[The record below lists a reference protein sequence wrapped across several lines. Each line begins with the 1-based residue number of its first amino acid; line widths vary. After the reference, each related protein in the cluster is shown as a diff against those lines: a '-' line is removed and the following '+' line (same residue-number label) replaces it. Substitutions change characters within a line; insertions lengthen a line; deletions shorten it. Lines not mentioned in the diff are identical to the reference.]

1 MNENLILENFDTYI
15 TENSELFEE
24 AASAMSIVTDQ
35 VTYDSYANK
44 LLEGLEESEA
54 RRVKGMFDRQREVL
68 LEESASLLG
77 SPDAITYAV
86 TSFPMLVD
94 IYSDP
99 LLSKVVSVYPS
110 NVPTMTIPRLKWISK
125 VIDHKGNV
133 QELEFPTATSSVRT
147 GHELI
152 TFGQSA
158 NAFTKLFEGTGTT
171 NFSQFRLNKR
181 NFKVTKVTVNGDWDG
196 VGAGTASDAAVD
208 LIAVA
213 DARGNFAAEDL
224 TVSLVEVEK
233 AKRVDYANP
242 TAPELAAEVAAS
254 AAVVSTFKIQG
265 QINFESGDITWSAI
279 NLAGEVVSSVDA
291 TAKLRIM
298 GVGNGLA
305 VTKARPKQDVLD
317 INCDIED
324 SFEIENIEEVIQD
337 WKSLYNL
344 DIISQLKG
352 YVKDQI
358 KLNRDYEIADLL
370 ESNIPAAK
378 TYGHYR
384 EISLAAVGGI
394 VDATGTKPASVQ
406 DIFKNIIP
414 VLIALQEKIR
424 KSTRFE
430 IKYLVTGID
439 TAAVLKSM
447 QNFAVKFEGLEG
459 ETGFSSEASSFS
471 KLEVITSHAVG
482 DDLIHLIPKSES
494 LAQSSIVE
502 ISHKPLYVITETTDS
517 VKRSF
522 IKSRNWIGIVR
533 NEAIGTIKLTN
544 YGSLI
549 GNV

>member
-1 MNENLILENFDTYI
+1 
-15 TENSELFEE
+15 
-24 AASAMSIVTDQ
+24 
-35 VTYDSYANK
+35 
-44 LLEGLEESEA
+44 
-54 RRVKGMFDRQREVL
+54 
-68 LEESASLLG
+68 
-77 SPDAITYAV
+77 
-86 TSFPMLVD
+86 MLVD

-99 LLSKVVSVYPS
+99 LLSKVISVYPS

-125 VIDHKGNV
+125 VIDHKGV
-133 QELEFPTATSSVRT
+133 TTEYEFPTATKSIRV

-152 TFGQSA
+152 SVGQSG
-158 NAFTKLFEGTGTT
+158 NAFTELLGSGE
-171 NFSQFRLNKR
+171 NHSQFRLNKR
-181 NFKVTKVTVNGDWDG
+181 NFKIVNVGLNGNFLGGGD
-196 VGAGTASDAAVD
+196 VDALVE

-224 TVSLVEVEK
+224 IVTEADVVRAAGIAARADA
-233 AKRVDYANP
+233 AKP
-242 TAPELAAEVAAS
+242 TAAELATEATNLAAANS
-254 AAVVSTFKIQG
+254 VDALSTFKIQG
-265 QINFESGDITWSAI
+265 QINFESGDVTWSPISMDA
-279 NLAGEVVSSVDA
+279 AGVAFTAGNV

-344 DIISQLKG
+344 DIIAQLKG

-358 KLNRDYEIADLL
+358 KLNRDFEIADLL

-378 TYGHYR
+378 KYGHYR
-384 EISLAAVGGI
+384 KIDLSTISGVS
-394 VDATGTKPASVQ
+394 ATNTKPASVQ

-439 TAAVLKSM
+439 AAAVLKSM
-447 QNFAVKFEGLEG
+447 QNFAVKFDGFEG
-459 ETGFSSEASSFS
+459 ETGFSGEMGAFS

-482 DDLIHLIPKSES
+482 DQYIHLIPKSES

-533 NEAIGTIKLTN
+533 NEAIGTIELTG
-544 YGSLI
+544 YEVALGLV
-549 GNV
+549 GN

>member
-1 MNENLILENFDTYI
+1 MNENIILENFNSYI

-24 AASAMSIVTDQ
+24 ATSAMSIVTDQ

-44 LLEGLEESEA
+44 LLEGLEESDS
-54 RRVKGMFDRQREVL
+54 RRIKGMFDRQRESL

-99 LLSKVVSVYPS
+99 LLTKVISVFPS

-133 QELEFPTATSSVRT
+133 AEYEFPTATKSIRT
-147 GHELI
+147 GHEVI
-152 TFGQSA
+152 TVSQSG
-158 NAFTKLFEGTGTT
+158 NAFTELFTGTGTT

-181 NFKVTKVTVNGDWDG
+181 NFKVVKVIVNGDF
-196 VGAGTASDAAVD
+196 AANGTPFDLSVP

-213 DARGNFAAEDL
+213 DARGNFAAEDIIIYQL
-224 TVSLVEVEK
+224 ADMTAAYEAGVNDYVLDADGKKTVN
-233 AKRVDYANP
+233 AI
-242 TAPELAAEVAAS
+242 
-254 AAVVSTFKIQG
+254 FKIQG
-265 QINFESGDITWSAI
+265 QINFESGDITWSPISMNAATTAI
-279 NLAGEVVSSVDA
+279 AAVSID
-291 TAKLRIM
+291 AKLRIM

-344 DIISQLKG
+344 DIIAQLKG

-358 KLNRDYEIADLL
+358 KLNRDFEVADLL

-378 TYGHYR
+378 AYGHYR
-384 EISLAAVGGI
+384 KIDLSTVGGI
-394 VDATGTKPASVQ
+394 VDQNGTKPASVQ

-439 TAAVLKSM
+439 SAAVLKSM
-447 QNFAVKFEGLEG
+447 QNFAVKFDGYEG
-459 ETGFSSEASSFS
+459 ETGFSGEMGSFS

-482 DDLIHLIPKSES
+482 DQYIHLIPKSES

-533 NEAIGTIKLTN
+533 NEALGTIELAGYETALGLN
-544 YGSLI
+544 NL
-549 GNV
+549 